1 VTVFA
6 ISPSTGQPLYLQLK
20 QQLRHAVETGVLRA
34 GDPLPSIRT
43 LAAQLVVSP
52 NTVIKAY
59 NELEREGLLD
69 LRQGAGAFVAEHRD
83 RAETRR
89 MQRARSQL
97 ESLVDRLLEDGFS
110 ADEIQRL
117 VEAVL
122 FYRPQHT
129 SNAKTS
135 RT

>member
-1 VTVFA
+1 
-6 ISPSTGQPLYLQLK
+6 
-20 QQLRHAVETGVLRA
+20 
-34 GDPLPSIRT
+34 
-43 LAAQLVVSP
+43 
-52 NTVIKAY
+52 
-59 NELEREGLLD
+59 
-69 LRQGAGAFVAEHRD
+69 
-83 RAETRR
+83 
-89 MQRARSQL
+89 
-97 ESLVDRLLEDGFS
+97 LEDGFS